1 MSGRL
6 VTLVLALSA
15 APGPAPA
22 GPGELPGL
30 HRRALEH
37 YQHALEH
44 YGLALGARRADRI
57 SGLLRTAV
65 AELVCLQS
73 DAESCLAASREAGR
87 ELGAYTGALGD
98 TAVPEPAGFTAAGA
112 FVTELRRLSAGW
124 GRDAAL
130 AAEALGLLER
140 LRADHLRQRA
150 QRLGRSALERARQ
163 RARAAEPPAAIEHWL
178 RAARLARWMLDRSDE
193 VEAGQ
198 GLARALLAAGDLGLA
213 AAERRELAA
222 VLGRARRGL
231 QVLGRAEEPAMA
243 VIDKA
248 LAGLDTRALPPADLQ
263 FDLGP
268 AAARFET
275 DLDAAREQLAALAER
290 AALRSRPSVLLTFL
304 AAYAGVLAQ
313 RPEAAAPLADLL
325 ETAALTDAYLA
336 ARARGLLGRDA
347 LLAGDFWRAAQLLR
361 AAEQALAERADSR
374 RLRGLMAANRGL
386 ALFFLGRY
394 PDAAAVF
401 GEAAKALAERP
412 AAAFRALLG
421 QAQALLFADRL
432 DAAEETL
439 DRAGQRLADVAAPA
453 RRRLE
458 RSLAI
463 DHALLAVHRGRAEA
477 AAAAFTQ
484 EAAAA
489 LEAGDVRAGAI
500 ARTNLA
506 ELHNDAG
513 RHRRAL
519 AEAEAALGWLD
530 PASQADA
537 AWQARCEKGRALAGL
552 GRLEAAGREL
562 RAAIDLVERLRARI
576 GAEGSRRTFAA
587 AKQRLYREA
596 LAVAIAA
603 GKPAAGFAIGER
615 ARGRA
620 FLDMLG
626 QRRIQL
632 GDPAA
637 QAALGPARERMLA
650 ELPPLALG
658 FEAPAAELT
667 GERSAAAARPPA
679 VDPSQGWLSLVSVN
693 PARVADVRAVLRPHE
708 ALVSFFHDGRRLHAF
723 LIDRRGLVHAATAV
737 TERKLSARV
746 ADLLRRLRRPATS
759 DRRVRRSAGRLW
771 RLTLAPL
778 AERLDGVERL
788 TVVPWG
794 PLHYLPFSALHDGER
809 YAVDRWEL
817 AQLPSASVLV
827 MLRQGRA
834 HRRELRRPAVLAFGN
849 PTTELAALPG
859 AEAEAELVGS
869 LFERAQVRKRA
880 AATRRVFAAAADDAR
895 LIHLASHGVFLP
907 ERPMESYLALA
918 GEPPEQ
924 GRLRALDILQLD
936 LSAARLV
943 VLSACSS
950 GEVEVRAGEELVGLS
965 RAFLHAG
972 TPALVAGL
980 WPLSDEAALEL
991 VGGFYRRLKRG
1002 ERPSAALTAAAR
1014 RLKAQER
1021 FGHPFYWAPYTL
1033 VGT

>member
-1 MSGRL
+1 MSASL
-6 VTLVLALSA
+6 LILAVALSA
-15 APGPAPA
+15 APGPAAAPA
-22 GPGELPGL
+22 ELRGL
-30 HRRALEH
+30 HRRALDH
-37 YQHALEH
+37 YQSALEH

-57 SGLLRTAV
+57 SGVLRTAV

-87 ELGAYTGALGD
+87 ELGAYAGALGD
-98 TAVPEPAGFTAAGA
+98 DPVPEPASFAAAGG
-112 FVTELRRLSAGW
+112 FVAELRRLSAGW
-124 GRDAAL
+124 GQDAAL
-130 AAEALGLLER
+130 AAEALGLIER

-150 QRLGRSALERARQ
+150 RRLGRTALGRAR
-163 RARAAEPPAAIEHWL
+163 RLARKAHPPAAIEHWL
-178 RAARLARWMLDRSDE
+178 RAARLARWMLDRAAE

-198 GLARALLAAGDLGLA
+198 GLARALLAAGDGELAATDRRGLA
-213 AAERRELAA
+213 AALA
-222 VLGRARRGL
+222 RARQGL
-231 QVLGRAEEPAMA
+231 QVLGRADEPAMA
-243 VIDKA
+243 LIDKA

-268 AAARFET
+268 AASRFDT
-275 DLDAAREQLAALAER
+275 DLDAAREQLSALAGR

-361 AAEQALAERADSR
+361 AAGRALAERDDSQ
-374 RLRGLMAANRGL
+374 RLCGLMAANRGL

-394 PDAAAVF
+394 SGAAVVF
-401 GEAAKALAERP
+401 GEAAAALAERP
-412 AAAFRALLG
+412 AAAFQALLG
-421 QAQALLFADRL
+421 QAQAQLFAGRL

-439 DRAGQRLADVAAPA
+439 DRAGKRLAAVSVPARQRLQ
-453 RRRLE
+453 

-463 DHALLAVHRGRAEA
+463 DRALLAVHRGRAAA
-477 AAAAFTQ
+477 AAAAFARV
-484 EAAAA
+484 AAAA

-513 RHRRAL
+513 RHRQAL

-530 PASQADA
+530 PTSQADA
-537 AWQARCEKGRALAGL
+537 TWQARCEKGRALAGL

-562 RAAIDLVERLRARI
+562 RAAIALVERLRARI

-650 ELPPLALG
+650 ALPPLALG
-658 FEAPAAELT
+658 FEAPAAELSD
-667 GERSAAAARPPA
+667 GRSNTAARLPAAA
-679 VDPSQGWLSLVSVN
+679 PSQGWLSLVMVN
-693 PARVADVRAVLRPHE
+693 PAQVADVRAVLRPHE
-708 ALVSFFHDGRRLHAF
+708 GLLSFFHDGRRLHAF

-778 AERLDGVERL
+778 AARLDGLRRL

-794 PLHYLPFSALHDGER
+794 PLHYMPFSALHDGER

-817 AQLPSASVLV
+817 TQLPSASVLV

-834 HRRELRRPAVLAFGN
+834 HRRELQRPAVLAFGN
-849 PTTELAALPG
+849 PATDLIALPG

-880 AATRRVFAAAADDAR
+880 AATRQAFEAAASDAR
-895 LIHLASHGVFLP
+895 LIHLAAHGVFLP
-907 ERPMESYLALA
+907 ERPMDSYLALA
-918 GEPPEQ
+918 ADPPEQ
-924 GRLRALDILQLD
+924 GRLRALDILQLN

-950 GEVEVRAGEELVGLS
+950 GEVEVRGGEELVGLS

-991 VGGFYRRLKRG
+991 VGAFYRRLKQG
-1002 ERPSAALTAAAR
+1002 QRPSAALTAAAR
-1014 RLKAQER
+1014 QLKAQKR